1 MTVIWPMI
9 DKSQPQEMLIKY
21 QADMNVQV
29 YISNWQNSLSKPTNI
44 CAFQGLNARSIKP
57 YHNDGNLQSSS
68 FSNRH
73 LIKIITYDH
82 SQWYFIN

>member
-29 YISNWQNSLSKPTNI
+29 LYIELTKQLVKTNKYMYISRAQCAINKTLS
-44 CAFQGLNARSIKP
+44 
-57 YHNDGNLQSSS
+57 
-68 FSNRH
+68 
-73 LIKIITYDH
+73 
-82 SQWYFIN
+82 